1 MLRHKTNKDTLNKD
15 RQNRHG
21 CQGRT
26 LTNVEKSATL
36 SHPGTSNQ
44 FSSTGHSAEQITWFD
59 SLWSRLRL
67 WKSIKSAWM
76 RHVEQFG
83 VSMIFKAYESKLYLI
98 KNTLNTVIKYF
109 YNKKIQLIFI
119 FNILLKCHLFL
130 WCKTNISASLLQ
142 SSVSHDPSDVII
154 YFIYWLGAQEIF
166 LIIKKVK
173 INSIYWKW
181 KSFVTL

>member
-1 MLRHKTNKDTLNKD
+1 MITTLKNLLRFLTLELQISFLQQD
-15 RQNRHG
+15 ILLNRLHDLI
-21 CQGRT
+21 RFET
-26 LTNVEKSATL
+26 LR
-36 SHPGTSNQ
+36 
-44 FSSTGHSAEQITWFD
+44 F
-59 SLWSRLRL
+59 
-67 WKSIKSAWM
+67 WKSIKSDWM

-83 VSMIFKAYESKLYLI
+83 VRMIFNAYESKLYLI
-98 KNTLNTVIKYF
+98 KKYKYF
-109 YNKKIQLIFI
+109 YNKKKNFFI

-166 LIIKKVK
+166 IIIKKVK